1 MCTDS
6 GIRFCYLHVYF
17 LQFDVARR
25 KAELQEKLTSLKYM
39 LSEASLQLLPEY
51 KQRIQVRS
59 VALLLYEPPSFLK
72 QEYKPLV
79 QARHYIVLHFML
91 SMINIMATVTAC
103 CLQVL
108 RHFRFINAYDTV
120 VFKGRVACEVHSHE
134 VLLTELLFQNVFSDY
149 SPAEIAAL
157 LSCMVFQQVNP

>member
-1 MCTDS
+1 M
-6 GIRFCYLHVYF
+6 YF

-25 KAELQEKLTSLKYM
+25 KAELQEKLTSLKFM

-51 KQRIQVRS
+51 KQRIQVS
-59 VALLLYEPPSFLK
+59 SFSLFLFEPPPFWSRNVGPSTGQTSYCL
-72 QEYKPLV
+72 Y
-79 QARHYIVLHFML
+79 FML
-91 SMINIMATVTAC
+91 NMMCKCIPTAC
-103 CLQVL
+103 SLQVL
-108 RHFRFINAYDTV
+108 RHFRFINFHDTV

-157 LSCMVFQQVNP
+157 LSCMVFQQVNLSVKP